1 MIFLVHVWALKHIKT
16 DGMWVPMYR
25 KISFTTHSWF
35 MKDIQMSLCRQM
47 NALSWFAEVVACEG
61 LSPYLQIN
69 HKLVE
74 RISQPTTNQTQRC
87 SLCMW
92 QVFYILNR
100 PDLGE
105 IELWWLPVTVL
116 CITSCWLYILW
127 WWYLWPQH
135 GVHCVLNRSM
145 KIHFT
150 AIRLR
155 KYSYSLYKKLEN
167 ILTNEQRLST
177 QWNKHP
183 FQL

>member
-1 MIFLVHVWALKHIKT
+1 
-16 DGMWVPMYR
+16 
-25 KISFTTHSWF
+25 

-92 QVFYILNR
+92 QVIYIVNR

-105 IELWWLPVTVL
+105 IKP
-116 CITSCWLYILW
+116 
-127 WWYLWPQH
+127 
-135 GVHCVLNRSM
+135 R
-145 KIHFT
+145 
-150 AIRLR
+150 
-155 KYSYSLYKKLEN
+155 
-167 ILTNEQRLST
+167 
-177 QWNKHP
+177 
-183 FQL
+183 